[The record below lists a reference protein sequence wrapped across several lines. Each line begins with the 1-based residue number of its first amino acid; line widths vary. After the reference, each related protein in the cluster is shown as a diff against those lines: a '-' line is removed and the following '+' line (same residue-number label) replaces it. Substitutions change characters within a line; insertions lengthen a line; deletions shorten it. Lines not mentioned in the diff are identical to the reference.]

1 MEISMQIVMLE
12 TQPIRDM
19 PTSYVS
25 ANSYEEMLK
34 IISYYERILNAYA
47 YSIEKRKKY
56 QLPKYSFVDFYV
68 DDNYFAYYIPTDPK
82 YYDKISKKYQIDG
95 GYIKIPL
102 KGKVYT
108 LPLLNFPNN
117 TKLRIVVIR

>member
-1 MEISMQIVMLE
+1 MQMVMLE

-25 ANSYEEMLK
+25 ADSYEEMIK
-34 IISYYERILNAYA
+34 IINYYEKILNTYV
-47 YSIEKRKKY
+47 YFVEKGRRY
-56 QLPKYSFVDFYV
+56 QLPKYSFVNFYV

-95 GYIKIPL
+95 GYIKIPI